1 MNYNQFFNHLSE
13 LISYRSIEGQ
23 KCADAPFGNEVKGVL
38 EKFLSIASSF
48 GFPTINYDNY
58 GGEIYFGEGEEIG
71 IIGHLDVVPTGIG
84 WKSDPFSLV
93 EEDGKLIG
101 RGVLDDKGP
110 SLLCLYALK
119 ALVDEGVEFKRKIR
133 FFVGCNEG
141 TGWKDVDYIKS
152 KTNFPKYG
160 FSPDGNF
167 PVSYAEKGIFYVKI
181 KLPKFKHFTALSG
194 GTVINAV
201 CDYASIKA
209 DQEVIDKKLLESLEL
224 SLKDGN
230 TIESFGIGAHGSKP
244 SQGKNAL
251 KPIFK
256 YLQAMGENVFNLA
269 ENLFEDK
276 IGISTFKNEQG
287 VLTISPDLIVNNGDT
302 QELWCDLRVPAPMNI
317 EEIKP
322 TLDKL
327 NLAYTV
333 TEKHPPFMVD
343 KKGFLV
349 NSLLNA
355 YNEVNGT
362 NKQPVAL
369 GGSTFARAF
378 EQGCSFGLS
387 DEKGTGGCHVSN
399 EFVTKEHFI
408 KSFEVYKK
416 AIYNLVK

>member
-1 MNYNQFFNHLSE
+1 MNYNLFFNHLSE
-13 LISYRSIEGQ
+13 LISYKSIEGR
-23 KCADAPFGNEVKGVL
+23 KSTDAPFGCEVKGVL
-38 EKFLSIASSF
+38 QKFLNIASSF
-48 GFPTINYDNY
+48 GFSTINYDNY
-58 GGEIYFGEGEEIG
+58 GGEVYFGKGEEIG

-93 EEDGKLIG
+93 EEDGKVIG

-119 ALVDEGVEFKRKIR
+119 ALVDEGVVFKRKIR
-133 FFVGCNEG
+133 FFIGCNEE
-141 TGWKDVDYIKS
+141 TGWQDVDYIKS

-160 FSPDGNF
+160 FSPDGDF

-181 KLPKFKHFTALSG
+181 KLPKFKRFYELSG

-209 DQEVIDKKLLESLEL
+209 TETAIDENLLKSLGL
-224 SLKDGN
+224 SLKNGN
-230 TIESFGIGAHGSKP
+230 TIESFGVGAHGSSP

-256 YLQAMGENVFNLA
+256 YLQIMGENVFNLG

-276 IGISTFKNEQG
+276 IGLSAFKNEQG
-287 VLTISPDLIVNNGDT
+287 VLTISPDLIVNTEDG

-327 NLAYTV
+327 NLPYTV

-349 NSLLNA
+349 DSLLKA

-362 NKQPVAL
+362 DLQPIAL

-387 DEKGTGGCHVSN
+387 DKNGTGGCHMSN